1 MGTNHQIT
9 MKSVFLAV
17 IAVFLAVVSAG
28 APVDEEVS
36 MSAPPAAKEM
46 RFQEVQAK
54 APNAGMTESEKLAIM
69 QDEKELSS
77 VFSSVL
83 SSILTNILTKSA
95 DVLKE
100 KGLV

>member
-1 MGTNHQIT
+1 
-9 MKSVFLAV
+9 
-17 IAVFLAVVSAG
+17 
-28 APVDEEVS
+28 

-46 RFQEVQAK
+46 RFQEVQQK
-54 APNAGMTESEKLAIM
+54 APAAGMTESEKLAIM
-69 QDEKELSS
+69 QAEKELSS

>member
-1 MGTNHQIT
+1 MGHLDYS

-17 IAVFLAVVSAG
+17 IAVIMAVASAG

-69 QDEKELSS
+69 QAEK

-83 SSILTNILTKSA
+83 SPILTNILTKSA